1 MAGCGKPHP
10 SHMAW
15 AYFVRETTHTPISH
29 TERMGDLRNSRDRVR
44 NQITQTTI
52 VIFIVSNFAYK
63 NVNMRM
69 NGGRVMGEW
78 KVAEG

>member
-1 MAGCGKPHP
+1 
-10 SHMAW
+10 
-15 AYFVRETTHTPISH
+15 
-29 TERMGDLRNSRDRVR
+29 MGDLRNSRDRVR

-63 NVNMRM
+63 NVNMRI